1 MTPQTIVPMKKR
13 ETKSRREV
21 SKEERAGKA
30 PFQMEILARRDTHEA
45 AHAIERSASS
55 ALEGLV
61 LVPRKLGISKSW
73 KQTGKP
79 GQKQGGAVLS

>member
-30 PFQMEILARRDTHEA
+30 PFQMEILARRV
-45 AHAIERSASS
+45 AHAAAQASRRSESGCLKDLAQ
-55 ALEGLV
+55 A
-61 LVPRKLGISKSW
+61 P
-73 KQTGKP
+73 
-79 GQKQGGAVLS
+79 